1 MVATK
6 VSGFLSD
13 HREIY
18 AFTEIWDKIVNQA
31 VLCQVHKA
39 GNSTVLLPSCLSLS
53 SACYFCLLCLS
64 DLDFQL
70 LIVVSDSFGFL
81 KKYNFHMLFGF
92 TVLIC
97 SLWLSNSLT
106 PLFHEAPTASHICSG
121 HLFLWPPRSPPN
133 PTLPMELTGTVL
145 ALRLSDGDKHGLL
158 FSPKKKLVNYTL
170 E

>member
-13 HREIY
+13 HTEIY

-39 GNSTVLLPSCLSLS
+39 GNSTVLLSSCLSLS

-81 KKYNFHMLFGF
+81 KITIF
-92 TVLIC
+92 IC
-97 SLWLSNSLT
+97 SL
-106 PLFHEAPTASHICSG
+106 
-121 HLFLWPPRSPPN
+121 
-133 PTLPMELTGTVL
+133 
-145 ALRLSDGDKHGLL
+145 DLL
-158 FSPKKKLVNYTL
+158 FWSALCDFQTLLHHDFMKPPLPVRYALVTYSCVPPASKPYPTYGAHRNCAGPQALWWRWMNT
-170 E
+170 